1 MHKEENNI
9 IKKRNLIFYIFSILT
24 FLSMLTAI
32 FLVFIYVPTERT
44 MGVVQ
49 RIFYFHVPSG
59 WIAFLA
65 FLIVFISGIIYL
77 IKKDKYWDIV
87 GSSSAE
93 IGIIFCTLVLITG
106 PIWAKKAWGIA
117 WTWDAKLTTSAV
129 LWLIYISYIML
140 RKYVCDESKRA
151 NLSAVVG
158 IIGFIDV
165 PLVYMSTRW
174 WRTQHPGPVVGGG
187 ENSGLEPPMLL
198 TFIICLIAFTL
209 LFFFILYLKIAFER
223 AKDEIDYL
231 YKLIEPER

>member
-1 MHKEENNI
+1 VFKEESNVQ
-9 IKKRNLIFYIFSILT
+9 KKGNLIFYIFSILT

-32 FLVFIYVPTERT
+32 FFVFIYVPTERT

-65 FLIVFISGIIYL
+65 FFIVFVSGIIYL
-77 IKKDKYWDIV
+77 VKKDRYWDIV
-87 GSSSAE
+87 ASSSAE
-93 IGIIFCTLVLITG
+93 IGMIFCTLVLITG

-117 WTWDAKLTTSAV
+117 WTWDAKLTTAAV

-140 RKYVCDESKRA
+140 RKYVYDESKRA

-174 WRTQHPGPVVGGG
+174 WRTQHPAPVIGGG
-187 ENSGLEPPMLL
+187 ENSGLESTMLL

-209 LFFFILYLKIAFER
+209 LFFFIFYLKVAVER